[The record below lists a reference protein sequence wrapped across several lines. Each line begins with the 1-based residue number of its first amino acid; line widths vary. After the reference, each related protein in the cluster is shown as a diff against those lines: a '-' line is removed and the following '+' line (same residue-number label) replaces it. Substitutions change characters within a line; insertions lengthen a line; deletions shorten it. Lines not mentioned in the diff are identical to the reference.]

1 MFITEL
7 WIELFAESNLSAM
20 MRIVSSFAKYYKVIR
35 VCFSIDIGA
44 FQGARL
50 LVKITDVVH
59 RIADVVHREDF
70 QMLPFL
76 IENETGNL
84 T

>member
-44 FQGARL
+44 FPGC
-50 LVKITDVVH
+50 TSTG
-59 RIADVVHREDF
+59 EDY
-70 QMLPFL
+70 
-76 IENETGNL
+76 
-84 T
+84 